1 MTDKREASE
10 TEDEGRTK
18 RVLFMGAVKSRAD
31 KTTRVDGRTDG
42 RTDGHGVT
50 LARLTDQLKLANEA
64 RKRAKSHNVE
74 RSVEVTVF
82 MVFGD
87 CLLMI

>member
-10 TEDEGRTK
+10 TEDEEGIIYGRGK
-18 RVLFMGAVKSRAD
+18 EPGGQNNASRR
-31 KTTRVDGRTDG
+31 KDG

-74 RSVEVTVF
+74 RSVEVTVL